1 MEFSANY
8 VCRKSNRLNS
18 TAQAVRVE
26 LVHGLLQESV
36 KRAEEQMAQLRL
48 MDEKLDS
55 QARTSNMILSTM
67 KSGVTKL

>member
-1 MEFSANY
+1 

-36 KRAEEQMAQLRL
+36 KRAEEQIAQLRL

>member
-36 KRAEEQMAQLRL
+36 QRAEEQMAQLRL